1 MPVLNENEV
10 RFPMPLAATN
20 PPPAPSSPALPPARR
35 APGMASGIASGLL
48 TTCSNP
54 GCASGWLRLWRGRQ
68 TPVFEGGWLC
78 GPRCTAT
85 LVRAAVARELQGREQ
100 TPVVHRHRVPL
111 GLLLLSQ
118 GSITRSQLRAA
129 LARQKLSGG
138 RLGMWLEREHGI
150 EERVITRALGVQ
162 WGCPVL
168 TLENHSP
175 ERVAGLVPRL
185 FLDAFGVLP
194 LRRAGSALLYVGFED
209 RIDRCVSF
217 AIERMTGLRVE
228 AGVVDERDFAAAHR
242 RMLNAAFPP
251 ARMVEAAGADELA
264 ATFARVLEEARP
276 VESRIVRMRDYLWL
290 RMWRR
295 FEGDAGRAV
304 GFAGFPA
311 GPVEDV
317 IGWLS
322 DSRA

>member
-1 MPVLNENEV
+1 MP
-10 RFPMPLAATN
+10 PAATH
-20 PPPAPSSPALPPARR
+20 PPPASTSAAPAHAPR
-35 APGMASGIASGLL
+35 APGMASGLL
-48 TTCSNP
+48 AI
-54 GCASGWLRLWRGRQ
+54 CANSACTSGWLRLWRGRQ

-78 GPRCTAT
+78 GAHCTGA
-85 LVRAAVARELQGREQ
+85 LVREAVARELKGQD
-100 TPVVHRHRVPL
+100 PAPAVHRHRVPL

-118 GSITRSQLRAA
+118 GAITRDQLRAA
-129 LARQKLSGG
+129 LARQRLSGG

-168 TLENHSP
+168 TLEHHSP

-185 FLDAFGVLP
+185 FVDAFGFLP
-194 LRRAGSALLYVGFED
+194 LRLAGSALLYVGFED
-209 RIDRCVSF
+209 RVDHCIGL

-228 AGVVDERDFAAAHR
+228 AGVVDGRVFAPAHR
-242 RMLNAAFPP
+242 RMLTAAFPL
-251 ARMVEAAGADELA
+251 ARMVEAAGAGALA
-264 ATFARVLEEARP
+264 ATFARILEEVRP

-295 FEGDAGRAV
+295 FEGDAARAV
-304 GFAGFPA
+304 GFGGFPV

-317 IGWLS
+317 IGRLA